1 MFESYDTKA
10 FGVYIKNVRIS
21 LGLTQKDV
29 SRLTGINSETLRK
42 MESGMTIPKFET
54 LEYLSVAYKQDV
66 LAVFTFFRK
75 NQELYGLYKKLDY
88 IIVSNELERLDD
100 FQVKLKAIEDGNEKI
115 VLFNNNEIDQL
126 KLIIEGIEL
135 LNFGSNQYQ
144 EILDI
149 LNKAIHKTLNGFK
162 VDRFKY
168 FKYNQIEKRIL
179 LLLAVTYAE
188 LGEYKFSNDLLI
200 FLMDISNGNQF
211 MSQTDLFMYIKI
223 IFNISY
229 NYHELDRFENS
240 LEYATKGIELCL
252 KNQTTYLL
260 SGLLF
265 RRAVSKTKLQIP
277 DADSDFKKSIE
288 LLGVMEHDGL
298 QKIYEEK
305 ATEMYGYGNNPI

>member
-1 MFESYDTKA
+1 MFESYDTKS
-10 FGVYIKNVRIS
+10 FGVYIRNVRIS

-29 SRLTGINSETLRK
+29 SRLTRINSETLRK
-42 MESGMTIPKFET
+42 MENGMTIPKFET

-75 NQELYGLYKKLDY
+75 DQELYGLYKDLDY
-88 IIVSNELERLDD
+88 IIVSNELERLND
-100 FQVKLKAIEDGNEKI
+100 FQDNLKAIENGNEKI

-126 KLIIEGIEL
+126 KLITEGIKF
-135 LNFGSNQYQ
+135 LNLGSNHYQ
-144 EILDI
+144 DALDI
-149 LNKAIHKTLNGFK
+149 LNQAIHKTLKGFK
-162 VDRFKY
+162 VDRFEY

-188 LGEYKFSNDLLI
+188 LGEYEFSNELLI
-200 FLMDISNGNQF
+200 FLMNISNGNQF

-229 NYHELDRFENS
+229 NYHELDQFENS

-252 KNQTTYLL
+252 KNETTYLL

-265 RRAVSKTKLQIP
+265 RRAVSKKNLRCP
-277 DADSDFKKSIE
+277 DSESDFKKSIE
-288 LLGVMEHDGL
+288 LLNVMEHEVL
-298 QKIYEEK
+298 KKIYIDK
-305 ATEMYGYGNNPI
+305 AAELYGYTNNPI